1 MHNKIKVFFI
11 LPTLFA
17 GGAERVIT
25 FVAKHLD
32 KNKFDVTLIVIG
44 FEKDNKY
51 DVSNLSVIYLNKP
64 RVLSGA
70 RGIVGL
76 LAKHKP
82 QIVVSSISHLNIMM
96 GLISKLFPKIKFI
109 GRHATITNVAQKYK
123 KPKKK
128 SLLSSL
134 INFNQIGI
142 KSLDYIIC
150 QSSDMKTDF
159 LKIYNID
166 ENRIKIIHNPV
177 TQTKVLKAVKIND
190 NSVKKFITVGRM
202 TKVKGQARLLDVL
215 SRLKIPFHFT
225 IIGNGRNKEDVLKKI
240 EDLQLT
246 DKVTHIEHSDDV
258 FSHLIE
264 HDMFLQGSYSEGFP
278 NALLESCTVGVPVVA
293 FNAPGGTKEIVTNGV
308 NGYLV
313 ESENEFLEKLEQVR
327 DWIPKEISEHVY
339 KKFNKEKILND
350 YQDLFLEATNNK
362 LSVH

>member
-1 MHNKIKVFFI
+1 MDNKTKVFFI

-25 FVAKHLD
+25 FVSKNLD
-32 KNKFDVTLIVIG
+32 KTKFDVTLIVIG

-51 DVSNLSVIYLNKP
+51 DVSGLTVVYLNKP
-64 RVLSGA
+64 RVLSGVT
-70 RGIVGL
+70 GIIKL
-76 LAKHKP
+76 LVKHKP
-82 QIVVSSISHLNIMM
+82 QVVVSSISHLNIMM

-128 SLLSSL
+128 SLISSL
-134 INFNQIGI
+134 INLDQIGI

-150 QSSDMKTDF
+150 QSSDMKNDF

-177 TQTKVLKAVKIND
+177 TQIDVLKPSVNKTNGVKR
-190 NSVKKFITVGRM
+190 FITVGRM
-202 TKVKGQARLLDVL
+202 TKVKGQARLLDIL
-215 SRLKIPFHFT
+215 SRLTIPFQFT
-225 IIGNGRNKEDVLKKI
+225 IIGDGRNKEDVLNKI
-240 EDLQLT
+240 EELQLG
-246 DKVTHIEHSDDV
+246 DKITHIEHSDDV

-308 NGYLV
+308 NGFLV
-313 ESENEFLEKLEQVR
+313 ENEDEFLEKLQDDR
-327 DWIPKEISEHVY
+327 DWDPKAISSYVN
-339 KKFNKEKILND
+339 KKFNKEKIIGD
-350 YQDLFLEATNNK
+350 YEQLFIDAIGG
-362 LSVH
+362 